1 MFLEIAQKHVP
12 SKIITVC
19 DKDAPWITDE
29 VKTAIRRNKKVY
41 RKWVKKGRIKE
52 EKNKINRIQNET
64 KSIISKAKRAY
75 TDNLS
80 KKLCDP
86 NCGQKVF

>member
-1 MFLEIAQKHVP
+1 MAETFTSMFLEIAQKHVP

-29 VKTAIRRNKKVY
+29 VKTAIRRNKRVY

-64 KSIISKAKRAY
+64 NSIISKAKRAY
-75 TDNLS
+75 TDNLG
-80 KKLCDP
+80 KKTL
-86 NCGQKVF
+86 